1 MSGNSEEW
9 AALASQHERVMASA
23 EAAVPA
29 GAEPVN
35 SRPAR
40 WAELASQRERL
51 VAPLS
56 GLASSSQSGTAL
68 RLAVRAPS
76 AA

>member
-1 MSGNSEEW
+1 MSGSSEEW
-9 AALASQHERVMASA
+9 AALASQNERVMAGP
-23 EAAVPA
+23 ENAVQA

-35 SRPAR
+35 SLPAR